1 MNETKGISIHI
12 SDEKMTL
19 EGNIIPTAESGRSRR
34 VRDDDDTPLSR
45 GASFST
51 ILLAEVN

>member
-19 EGNIIPTAESGRSRR
+19 EGHIIPTAESGRLRR